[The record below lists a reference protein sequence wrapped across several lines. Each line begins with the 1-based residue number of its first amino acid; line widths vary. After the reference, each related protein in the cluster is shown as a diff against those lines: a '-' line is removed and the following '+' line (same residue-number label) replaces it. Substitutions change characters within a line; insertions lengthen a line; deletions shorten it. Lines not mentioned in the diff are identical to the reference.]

1 MSVATPHAAVG
12 DVLVVHA
19 DPQFAEQVVRA
30 LRGHGLE
37 AERVA
42 DGERAIDRFV
52 QRPARALVVGAEL
65 PGRDGAAT
73 VESIRWAPGGA
84 RVPIVL
90 AADAGSVAKLSD
102 TGRRLGAATLHGA
115 DARDAELVA
124 RLVRRA
130 LGSPQPAPA
139 SRDTATATAIAAT
152 HTSPTLSTLGEPGR
166 GAARITADD
175 DDTLAPLPPRARET
189 VATDTR
195 SPAFT
200 SRAEE
205 RGPARLASDDTDD
218 PHGDDTDFRRG
229 DDPEAEREGRA
240 VDRHAAEV
248 TPGATAQTGRFA
260 DLPFPR
266 VLARLAADRA
276 TGALVVVAPDDDAMR
291 TTTGESPKKVV
302 YFRNGVP
309 VYVRSNLVRECLG
322 QLLVASDLITP
333 HARNQSVQR
342 MRAGEGRQGAI
353 LLTMGALTPQQLRD
367 ALEEQLRVK
376 LFDLFRWDEAE
387 FRFTARV
394 AQPPEIVTLEL
405 GLAEIVFE
413 GVVRGMTPARLLAA
427 LEPKLDAYVIPMSDR
442 MTRFIRLDLVAEAR
456 HVLRNLDGTQRLRDL
471 FVFAGQRP
479 GAAAQLVYAM
489 ECLGAVRFSDLPIPV
504 GRLDGDD
511 AAPLRVDDDSGVL
524 ARSEAR
530 ALRVDEGT
538 SRGPVPGFR
547 GGLAAQAGARTDA
560 GTARLQQPPDG
571 TPLGTPPHAPAAT
584 PKPAPARPVPEA
596 NDWDDETSEVSS
608 TTHAAWLLGA
618 HPAPAASSKPTSLPA
633 THDIAPRPS
642 RGTPSAASA
651 RAPDPARID
660 AQPGSD
666 TPEPPATA
674 LDARIER
681 IAEAERHARRGER
694 ALARGRLEDA
704 LTAFTR
710 AAELVPD
717 DAEFSARLAH
727 TRFLADPED
736 ASHRADCLAALA
748 HAARLTPQRA
758 LPHLLLADARERQGD
773 VRGARD
779 AFEDALTADP
789 NCHEALE
796 RLRNLPTRPPR

>member
-1 MSVATPHAAVG
+1 VSGATTHALTG

-19 DPQFAEQVVRA
+19 DPHFAEQVVRA
-30 LRGHGLE
+30 LRGHGLD
-37 AERVA
+37 AERVG
-42 DGERAIDRFV
+42 DGEHAIDRFV

-90 AADAGSVAKLSD
+90 AAEAGSAAKLSD
-102 TGRRLGAATLHGA
+102 TGRRLGAATLHGP

-130 LGSPQPAPA
+130 LGSPPPAPVP
-139 SRDTATATAIAAT
+139 RDTKTVMAIAAT
-152 HTSPTLSTLGEPGR
+152 HTSPTLSALGEPPR
-166 GAARITADD
+166 GGAHLDD
-175 DDTLAPLPPRARET
+175 EDDTLAPLPAASRIRET

-200 SRAEE
+200 ARADE
-205 RGPARLASDDTDD
+205 
-218 PHGDDTDFRRG
+218 HGRSSAAPDDTDFHRG
-229 DDPEAEREGRA
+229 DDPDAEREGRV

-248 TPGATAQTGRFA
+248 TPGAAAHTGRFA
-260 DLPFPR
+260 ELSFPR
-266 VLARLAADRA
+266 VLARLAAERA
-276 TGALVVVAPDDDAMR
+276 TGALVIVAPDDDAMR

-353 LLTMGALTPQQLRD
+353 LLAMGALTPQQLRD

-376 LFDLFRWDEAE
+376 LFDLFRWDDAE
-387 FRFTARV
+387 FRFTSRV
-394 AQPPEIVTLEL
+394 AQAPEIVTLEL

-413 GVVRGMTPARLLAA
+413 GVVRGMTPARLLTA
-427 LEPKLDAYVIPMSDR
+427 LEPKLDDYVVPMTEQ
-442 MTRFIRLDLVAEAR
+442 MTRFVRLDLVAEAR
-456 HVLRNLDGTQRLRDL
+456 HVLRNLDGTRRLREL
-471 FVFAGQRP
+471 FVYAGQRP

-489 ECLGAVRFSDLPIPV
+489 ECLGAVRFSDLPVPV
-504 GRLDGDD
+504 GRLDGEASDV
-511 AAPLRVDDDSGVL
+511 LRVDDDTAAL
-524 ARSEAR
+524 HHDEA
-530 ALRVDEGT
+530 T
-538 SRGPVPGFR
+538 SRGPIAAFR
-547 GGLAAQAGARTDA
+547 GGLASPTEGRDA
-560 GTARLQQPPDG
+560 LGTARLPRPPEG
-571 TPLGTPPHAPAAT
+571 LLPVAAPRAAAAE
-584 PKPAPARPVPEA
+584 PRPRVPAPARHAPEA

-608 TTHAAWLLGA
+608 TAHAAWLLGSPPQ
-618 HPAPAASSKPTSLPA
+618 PATPRATSLPT
-633 THDIAPRPS
+633 THDIAPPRAAAVTSRP
-642 RGTPSAASA
+642 
-651 RAPDPARID
+651 PAQKPVD
-660 AQPGSD
+660 AQPAEAQPAEAPPVATD
-666 TPEPPATA
+666 PPAA
-674 LDARIER
+674 SLDARIER
-681 IAEAERHARRGER
+681 IAEAERHCRRGER
-694 ALARGRLEDA
+694 ALARNRLDDA
-704 LTAFTR
+704 LTAFAR

-717 DAEFSARLAH
+717 DAEFAARLAH
-727 TRFLADPED
+727 TRLLAGPID
-736 ASHRADCLAALA
+736 AGLTRECLSALERAAS
-748 HAARLTPQRA
+748 LTPGRA
-758 LPHLLLADARERQGD
+758 LPHLLLADARERHGD

-796 RLRNLPTRPPR
+796 RLRSLQPRATR